1 LTGKQQKSKM
11 AALECQGGTDM
22 KISRELLAQEKL
34 KPLFTDPLK
43 LPFGRYFTDYMFT
56 MEYSQGQGWKNPCI
70 KPYQPLVLEPSA
82 NVFHYSQ
89 EVFEGQKAYQS
100 EKGEILMFRPL
111 ENARRLNHSLKRL
124 CMPEIDENIFL
135 QAECELLKLE
145 KRWIPTQK
153 GASLYIRP
161 AVIGTEAA
169 LGIKASSEYLFFIIL
184 SPVGAYFKEGFNPV
198 SLWVSDNYARAGRG
212 GTGEAKTGGNYAG
225 SLLATREATQKGYSQ
240 VLWLD
245 AGEHRF
251 VEEVGAMNIFFVLDG
266 KLVTPSLGGTILHG
280 ITRKSVLELAPELGI
295 QTEERKISIEEVID
309 GILSGKLSEVFG
321 AGTAAVIS
329 PVGKIAYQGKD
340 YLVNDKR
347 TGTWAQTFFDT
358 LIGLQY
364 GEIPDKYG
372 WVYQVK

>member
-1 LTGKQQKSKM
+1 M
-11 AALECQGGTDM
+11 ASIHYQGGIDM

-34 KPLFTDPLK
+34 KPLFTDPLQ

-100 EKGEILMFRPL
+100 HKGEILMFRPL
-111 ENARRLNHSLKRL
+111 ENARRFNRSLQRL
-124 CMPEIDENIFL
+124 CMPEIDENFFL

-145 KRWIPTQK
+145 KRWIPTAQ

-169 LGIKASSEYLFFIIL
+169 LDLKVASTYLFFIIL
-184 SPVGAYFKEGFNPV
+184 SPVGPYFKKGFNPV
-198 SLWVSDNYARAGRG
+198 SLWVSDIYSRACIG

-225 SLLATREATQKGYSQ
+225 CLLATRQAQEKGYSQ

-266 KLVTPSLGGTILHG
+266 KLVTPALGGTILHG

-295 QTEERKISIEEVID
+295 QAEERKISIAEVID
-309 GILSGKLSEVFG
+309 GIQSGKLSEVFG

-329 PVGKIAYQGKD
+329 PIGKIAYQGRD
-340 YLVNDKR
+340 YVTNDNR
-347 TGTWAQTFFDT
+347 TGTWAQKFYDT
-358 LIGLQY
+358 LTGIQY
-364 GEIPDKYG
+364 GEIPDKHG
-372 WVYQVK
+372 WVYRVD